1 MANEDAEHGTADL
14 LEQYKFYA
22 QTSSDVS
29 DRRLRTNRF
38 YVSLLS
44 GILVVFPFTLDL
56 GNPNPISLM
65 LMFTIGFVG
74 TVVAV
79 VWFFNILSYKQ
90 LNSGKFEVIH
100 DMEDEL
106 PYPCFRREWEILE
119 EGKDFNRY
127 LTHWKVER
135 IVPGL
140 VAIPYLGLM
149 VFALVQLL

>member
-1 MANEDAEHGTADL
+1 MANEDSEHGTAAL

-44 GILVVFPFTLDL
+44 GILVVFPFTLEL
-56 GNPNPISLM
+56 ENPTPISLM
-65 LMFTIGFVG
+65 MMFTIGFVG

-100 DMEDEL
+100 DMEDSL
-106 PYPCFRREWEILE
+106 PYPCYQQEWEILE
-119 EGKDFNRY
+119 EGKQVKKY
-127 LTHWKVER
+127 LSHWKVER
-135 IVPGL
+135 LVPGL
-140 VAIPYLGLM
+140 VAIPYIGLM